1 VPEPNDHATDPLRDQ
16 LQVALEGRYAL
27 QGRVGAGGM
36 ALVYLATDL
45 RHQRR
50 VAVKVVRPELSASVG
65 RDRFLREIETAA
77 RLQHPHIVPVYD
89 SGETDGVL
97 YYVMPYVEG
106 ESLRD
111 RLTRER
117 QLPVEDV
124 VRITREVAE
133 ALSFAHANGIVHRDI
148 KPENILLSGNTAVVS
163 DFGIARALAAVG
175 TERLTESGLAIGTPY
190 YMSPE
195 QASGESSLDTRA
207 DVYSLGCVVHEM
219 LVGEPPFTGP
229 SLMAIIARHSVDPVR
244 SLRTVR
250 PEISLALESTVL
262 KALAKTPA
270 DRWGT
275 SLQLATAL
283 EESVRTGARVVT
295 LPRPRLR
302 RSRIAAAAVAVTLLA
317 AIAVALFW
325 RGTGTGSS
333 DTPMVVVLPFD
344 NFGPE
349 TESYFA
355 EGLTDEITSRLA
367 SISGLGVI
375 SRSSAAAF
383 RAADRSP
390 SEIAKELGADYVLI
404 GSITIVRRATGNSAI
419 RVIPHLAAVATDREI
434 WTQRYEVELVPGEIL
449 GVQGGI
455 AQSVAQALDVRLTA
469 ADTLDFVRRPTDNL
483 AAYDAYLRGNL
494 YASQIFPGEPL
505 ETAIGLYEEAV
516 ALDSGF
522 ALAFAKLGQAQSVYN
537 FYYDRTPERQA
548 LARTAVDRARALE
561 PDLPEARLAL
571 GYYYYWAEQD
581 YERAWDVLSPVRAS
595 EPNDSELHWIMGS
608 LARRMGRWD
617 EAVELMRQAVRL
629 NPRSQLYAYDLA
641 SIYHVLRQLAEA
653 ERYYDQA
660 IDLAPDWIAPY
671 LSKSLLEWSVGGD
684 TANARVVMDAGRER
698 VGMTSTVKT
707 LVENFRDHLL
717 VLGGEYAQAFE
728 AMTLDDVPMDS
739 GGYYLA
745 RAIAASSES
754 DGSAARSYYDSA
766 RVIWEARVAAS
777 PEDPRYRSGLSHSLA
792 GLGAAEAAREGQQA
806 VALATERGD
815 VHQSMIWQILLTRTY
830 VVLGDLDR
838 AAIEAESLLEEPSLL
853 TTNWFRF
860 HPLFVPLAQSPRL
873 QRFLR

>member
-1 VPEPNDHATDPLRDQ
+1 
-16 LQVALEGRYAL
+16 
-27 QGRVGAGGM
+27 M
-36 ALVYLATDL
+36 AFVYLATDL

-89 SGETDGVL
+89 SGQADGVL
-97 YYVMPYVEG
+97 YYVMPYVQG

-111 RLTRER
+111 RLARER

-124 VRITREVAE
+124 VRITREVSE
-133 ALSFAHANGIVHRDI
+133 ALGFAHAHGIIHRDI

-163 DFGIARALAAVG
+163 DFGIARALAAAG
-175 TERLTESGLAIGTPY
+175 TERLTESGLAIGTPF

-195 QASGESSLDTRA
+195 QASGDAALDARA
-207 DVYSLGCVVHEM
+207 DVYSLGCVIYEM
-219 LVGEPPFTGP
+219 LIGEPPFTGP
-229 SLMAIIARHSVDPVR
+229 SMMAVIARHSLDPVR
-244 SLRTVR
+244 SLRSVR
-250 PEISLALESTVL
+250 PGISQALESTVL

-270 DRWGT
+270 DRWAT

-283 EESVRTGARVVT
+283 EQSVRPGARVIA
-295 LPRPRLR
+295 LPMPRTR
-302 RSRIAAAAVAVTLLA
+302 RTRIAVVGAALTLLAVLAVTLVLGRA
-317 AIAVALFW
+317 SGGAPE
-325 RGTGTGSS
+325 
-333 DTPMVVVLPFD
+333 TPMIVVLPFD

-349 TESYFA
+349 TERYFA
-355 EGLTDEITSRLA
+355 DGLTDEITSRLA

-375 SRSSAAAF
+375 SRSSAVAF
-383 RAADRSP
+383 RPADRSP
-390 SEIAKELGADYVLI
+390 AAIAQELGADYVLI
-404 GSITIVRRATGNSAI
+404 GSITIEQRTSGSSSI
-419 RVIPHLAAVATDREI
+419 RVIPHLAAVATGHEI
-434 WTQRYEVELVPGEIL
+434 WTARYEADLVPGEIL

-469 ADTLDFVRRPTDNL
+469 ADTLDFERRPTDNL

-494 YASQIFPGEPL
+494 YASQIFPSEPL
-505 ETAIGLYEEAV
+505 RTAIELYEEAV

-522 ALAFAKLGQAQSVYN
+522 ALAYAKLGQAHSIYN
-537 FYYDRTPERQA
+537 FYYDRSAERQIS
-548 LARTAVDRARALE
+548 ARAAVDRAGALE

-581 YERAWDVLSPVRAS
+581 YERAWGVLSPVRAS

-617 EAVELMRQAVRL
+617 EAVELTRQAVRL

-641 SIYHVLRQLAEA
+641 TIYHVLRELADA

-660 IDLAPDWIAPY
+660 MSLAPDWIAPY
-671 LSKSLLEWSVGGD
+671 LSKSLPAWAVGRD
-684 TANARVVMDAGRER
+684 TARARAVLDEGRER
-698 VGMTSTVKT
+698 VGMTATVVT
-707 LVENFRDHLL
+707 LVENFIDHLL
-717 VLGGEYAQAFE
+717 VVDGEYVRAFE
-728 AMTLDDVPMDS
+728 EMTLDEVPIDS

-745 RAIAASSES
+745 RATVAHRQQDAAT
-754 DGSAARSYYDSA
+754 ARSYADSA
-766 RVIWEARVAAS
+766 RVIWEARVATA
-777 PEDPRYRSGLSHSLA
+777 PDDPRYHSRLSQALA
-792 GLGAAEAAREGQQA
+792 GLGRADEAAREGQRA
-806 VALATERGD
+806 VSLAAARGD
-815 VHQSMIWQILLTRTY
+815 VHQRMIWQILLTRMY
-830 VVLGDLDR
+830 LVLGDLDR
-838 AAIEAESLLEEPSLL
+838 AAVEAEALLGQPSLL
-853 TTNWFRF
+853 TPAWFRF